1 MREEIK
7 YMHGELKTC
16 KKCIKTNFHGE
27 DISYDMYWNETTV
40 LKIKCIIFFLTK
52 ILKDFRVIA
61 DEWQNS

>member
-27 DISYDMYWNETTV
+27 DISYDMY
-40 LKIKCIIFFLTK
+40 LK
-52 ILKDFRVIA
+52 
-61 DEWQNS
+61 